1 MYEDLDLWMLEWLI
15 SENSLSGFG
24 SELLSSLTISIIRM
38 LVNWILLLWKLK
50 VCRIQLNSV
59 SFYDGSIDCY
69 FHFQVMTFCS
79 CYSISYE
86 YFKVWFF
93 T

>member
-38 LVNWILLLWKLK
+38 LVNWILLPWKFK
-50 VCRIQLNSV
+50 VCRIKLNSV
-59 SFYDGSIDCY
+59 SFYNGSVDCY
-69 FHFQVMTFCS
+69 FHFQVMTLCS
-79 CYSISYE
+79 C
-86 YFKVWFF
+86 
-93 T
+93 